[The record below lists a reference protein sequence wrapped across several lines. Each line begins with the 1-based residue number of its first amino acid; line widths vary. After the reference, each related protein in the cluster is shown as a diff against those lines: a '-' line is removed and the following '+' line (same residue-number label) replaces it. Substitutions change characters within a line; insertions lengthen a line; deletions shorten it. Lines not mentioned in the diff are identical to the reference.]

1 MRKYF
6 YPIFLLTILTYP
18 LHSQVIIN
26 EFSAANM
33 TTIFDN
39 YGDNEDWVELYNA
52 GSSTVDLEG
61 YMLSDNINNPPKWL
75 FPAGVSIDPGQHLLI
90 FCSDRD
96 EVSSNFIHAGF
107 KLTQTK
113 QEYIVLSDPD
123 QNTLDVVQMT
133 NPNQMN
139 HSRGRV
145 QDADPNWGIFL
156 NPSPGAPNGN
166 AVKEYTS
173 KPEFNAA
180 PGFYSGSLTVGIS
193 GAPGSEIRY
202 TLDGSEP
209 TAASTLFTNPI
220 TITQTTVIK
229 AISFDADPQTPAS
242 FVEANTYFIDEDHT
256 VPVISISGSDLEQ
269 LLNGQQFDP
278 QGAFELFGED
288 KQLIDEAYGEF
299 NKHGNDSWAYD
310 HRGIDYITRDQMGY
324 TSSIS
329 HKIFPTQDRD
339 RFQRLILKAAA
350 NDNYP
355 YEDGGAHIRD
365 AYIHH
370 LSQLA
375 ELELDERSYEPA
387 VIYLN
392 GQYWGLYE
400 MREKVDD
407 PDYTRRYYDQGRK
420 WIDYIKTWGGTWEEY
435 GSKADWDALHAF
447 ITNNSMLDPAN
458 YEMVKEELNVQS
470 LVDYMII
477 NTHVVCKDWLN
488 WNTAWW
494 RGRNPLGGATKW
506 RYTLWDMDA
515 TFGHYINYTNIPN
528 DDPSAD
534 PCDNEQLPQ
543 FSDPEG
549 HVDLI
554 ISLLESEEFHS
565 LYVNRYADLNNSYLS
580 CDSMITILDRMIDR
594 ITPEMPRQIARWG
607 GTMNEWEDNVQE
619 LRDFI
624 LDRCVFIDNGIS
636 DCYDVTGPYPVT
648 VKVEPVGS
656 PNRVRVNTIIPN
668 VYPYGGEYFGGTVL
682 NFQAIPDPTWE
693 LDHWEVDTNTFAPD
707 EYAPNITL
715 ALEEQGDI
723 VTAYFRPAVPCAD
736 PVDINL
742 LANFSTISADWQG
755 PSNSISYEINWR
767 KSGSMDDWE
776 VISTVDENYQ
786 IFGLDV
792 CTDYDVRIRAI
803 CEHALGDYLEY
814 TIKTE
819 CVNGSEEAEAGIV
832 NLTVFPNP
840 FVENLTV
847 DVILEKRHEVSLE
860 LLSTTGQIL
869 HYQQFGNLSSGQHFL
884 PLDNL
889 NDLSAGVYFVRINTE
904 EGMLIERVVKQ

>member
-6 YPIFLLTILTYP
+6 YPIFIFSFLAYS
-18 LHSQVIIN
+18 LHSQIIIN
-26 EFSAANM
+26 EYSAANM

-52 GSSTVDLEG
+52 GSTNIDLEG
-61 YMLSDNINNPPKWL
+61 YQLSDNINNLPKWI
-75 FPAGVSIDPGQHLLI
+75 FPAGVSIDPGEHLII

-96 EVSSNFIHAGF
+96 EVSGGFVHAGF

-113 QEYIVLSDPD
+113 QEYIVLSDID
-123 QNTLDVVQMT
+123 QNVLDVIQIT

-145 QDADPNWGIFL
+145 TDADPNWGVFQT
-156 NPSPGAPNGN
+156 PSPGAPNGN
-166 AVKEYTS
+166 ALKEYTS

-180 PGFYSGSLTVGIS
+180 SGFYNGSLTVGIS
-193 GAPGSEIRY
+193 AAPGAEIRY

-209 TAASTLFTNPI
+209 DFSSPLYINPI
-220 TITQTTVIK
+220 TLTQTTVIK
-229 AISFDADPQTPAS
+229 AIAYDSDPLTPES
-242 FVEANTYFIDEDHT
+242 FVEANTYFIDEDHS
-256 VPVISISGSDLEQ
+256 VPVISIAGSDLEQ

-278 QGAFELFGED
+278 IGSFELFGED
-288 KQLIDEAYGEF
+288 QQLIDEAYGDF

-310 HRGIDYITRDQMGY
+310 QRGIDYITRDQMGY
-324 TSSIS
+324 TSSLD

-375 ELELDERSYEPA
+375 ELDVDERSYEPA

-407 PDYTRRYYDQGRK
+407 PDYTRRYYNQGRK

-435 GSKADWDALHAF
+435 GSRADWDVLHNF

-458 YEMVKEELNVQS
+458 YEVVKEDLNVQS

-477 NTHVVCKDWLN
+477 NTHVVSKDWLN

-494 RGRNPLGGATKW
+494 RGRNPEGGANKW
-506 RYTLWDMDA
+506 RYTLWDLDA

-528 DDPSAD
+528 VDPDAD
-534 PCDNEQLPQ
+534 PCDNEQFPQ

-580 CDSMITILDRMIDR
+580 CDSMITILDRLIDR
-594 ITPEMPRQIARWG
+594 ISPEMPRQIQRWG
-607 GTMNEWEDNVQE
+607 GTVAEWESNVQE

-624 LDRCVFIDNGIS
+624 LERCVFIDNGIS

-656 PNRVRVNTIIPN
+656 PNRVRVNTIIPSG
-668 VYPYGGEYFGGTVL
+668 YPYGGEYFGGTVL
-682 NFQAIPDPTWE
+682 NFQSIPDPMWE
-693 LDHWEVDTNTFAPD
+693 LDHWEVDTNSFAPD
-707 EYAPNITL
+707 EYAPAISI
-715 ALEEQGDI
+715 ALEEQGEV
-723 VTAYFRPAVPCAD
+723 VTAVFRPAVPCAD
-736 PVDINL
+736 PVDINIL
-742 LANFSTISADWQG
+742 SDFSTINAVWEG
-755 PSNSISYEINWR
+755 PSNSISYEVNWR
-767 KSGSMDDWE
+767 KSGSSDDWE
-776 VISTVDENYQ
+776 VISTIENEHT
-786 IFGLDV
+786 IFGLEV
-792 CTDYDVRIRAI
+792 CTEYDVRIRAI
-803 CEHALGDYLEY
+803 CEHALGEYLHY

-819 CVNGSEEAEAGIV
+819 CVNGTEETEAGIV

-840 FVENLTV
+840 FSENLTI
-847 DVILEKRHEVSLE
+847 DVILERSNEVSLE
-860 LLSTTGQIL
+860 LLTTTGQVL
-869 HYQQFGNLSSGQHFL
+869 QAHQFGRLSSGQHFL
-884 PLDNL
+884 PM
-889 NDLSAGVYFVRINTE
+889 NDLNQLSSGVYFVRILTE
-904 EGMLIERVVKQ
+904 DGMLVKRVVKQ